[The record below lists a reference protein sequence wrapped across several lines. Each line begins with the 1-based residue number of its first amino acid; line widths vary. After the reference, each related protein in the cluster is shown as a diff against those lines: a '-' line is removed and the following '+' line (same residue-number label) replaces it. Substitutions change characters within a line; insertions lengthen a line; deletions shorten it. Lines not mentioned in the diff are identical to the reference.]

1 MYSQSPTGKSPTNNI
16 ISLTSNRFVHN
27 KLDFDKATLSH
38 RLSQVTGEAVQE
50 LSRRVGRKGKKG
62 KYTLRDYQ
70 QALTDPQLRACIE
83 LKKLRSGGILGQY
96 THHVPKLQEWVRAI
110 LDDMSGTIEDLVA
123 RSAIAPY
130 YGFFTAEIVF
140 RNRRTGFRNE
150 WILREFI
157 HHDAATTGL
166 AGNKYGVTHVIDK
179 SNSPHAWIPADK
191 CIYVVSDLDN
201 SRNPFGTPSAESAMP
216 YIKARQALI
225 SQWLIAGKNHAMG
238 LLIGKASSQNT
249 VALTDNRGKPVM
261 DNGNPVR
268 VSAVNHLR
276 KQFEQLEDKNFLATE
291 LENEVNWTPLPV
303 DGNFFNS
310 AMMYLDKKI
319 LLSQNIP
326 SMTFEESSAG
336 LGSSTP
342 ALQQMILMD
351 AQISAA
357 VRSVKDQIL
366 EKVIKKMLKM
376 NMNVSPDV
384 GYGDFTINPN
394 TDPQTASMKTQN
406 LIYAM
411 SSGIINTNDT
421 AAVNALRDY
430 LGLPK
435 VEEKEFIDTLI
446 KSAEIQAMQQQ
457 VLADAQQQQEPQQD
471 EVVGSK

>member
-1 MYSQSPTGKSPTNNI
+1 MYSQSLSSPRKVV
-16 ISLTSNRFVHN
+16 SLNSNRVK
-27 KLDFDKATLSH
+27 KLDFDKGTYSH

-50 LSRRVGRKGKKG
+50 LSRRVGRKGKRG
-62 KYTLRDYQ
+62 KYSFADYQ
-70 QALTDPQLRACIE
+70 NALTDPQLRACIE

-96 THHVPKLQEWVRAI
+96 THKDPGIQAWIRTVLN
-110 LDDMSGTIEDLVA
+110 DMSGTIEDLIA

-130 YGFFTAEIVF
+130 YGIFTAEIVF
-140 RNRRTGFRNE
+140 RNRHSGFRNE
-150 WILREFI
+150 WVLKEFI
-157 HHDAATTGL
+157 HHDVATTGL

-179 SNSPHAWIPADK
+179 SNSPHAWIPVDK

-201 SRNPFGTPSAESAMP
+201 SRNPFGNPSAEAAMP

-238 LLIGKASSQNT
+238 LLIGKASSQDT
-249 VALTDNRGKPVM
+249 VALTDNQGKPVM
-261 DNGNPVR
+261 QDGSQLR
-268 VSAVNHLR
+268 VSAVNYLR
-276 KQFEQLEDKNFLATE
+276 KQFEQLEDKNFLTTE
-291 LENEVNWTPLPV
+291 LNNDVQWMPLPV

-310 AMMYLDKKI
+310 AMAYLDKKI

-336 LGSSTP
+336 LGSTTP
-342 ALQQMILMD
+342 ALQQMMLMD

-366 EKVIKKMLKM
+366 EKVIKKMLRM
-376 NMNVSPDV
+376 NHRVTPET

-394 TDPQTASMKTQN
+394 TDPQAASMKTQN

-421 AAVNALRDY
+421 AAVNALRDS

-435 VEEKEFIDTLI
+435 IDEKEYIDTLI

-457 VLADAQQQQEPQQD
+457 VLAEAGGQEPEQQQQQNPTEN
-471 EVVGSK
+471 